1 MIYRK
6 NSKPE
11 GNETMSL
18 DTADTI
24 IFRSLFRWSALA
36 IACLMAASATCSLS
50 DDRKKERLAE
60 TEAAEARAKA
70 DEARANADRMAAQ
83 AEVEKAY
90 TERIRIE
97 RGKGD
102 AGP

>member
-1 MIYRK
+1 MIYRR

-11 GNETMSL
+11 GDEPVSM
-18 DTADTI
+18 DTAESIT
-24 IFRSLFRWSALA
+24 FRSLFRWATLA
-36 IACLMAASATCSLS
+36 IAFVMAAMTTCSWS
-50 DDRKKERLAE
+50 DDRKKERTAI
-60 TEAAEARAKA
+60 TDANEARAKA
-70 DEARANADRMAAQ
+70 DEARAKADLMAAQ

-102 AGP
+102 ASP